1 LARARKR
8 RRLGRRLALAFL
20 LVVGL
25 ATTGFAIWEL
35 FVLRI
40 ADLRDPTETRSLTV
54 PDGRDGTRELVLGP
68 KSPYWTPL
76 SRISPHVRTS
86 VVLSEDGRFWQHE
99 GFDWF
104 ELRKSLERNLEEGRF
119 ARGGSTITMQLAK
132 NLFLWSDKSLFR
144 KALEVYLT
152 WRLERTLEKARILEL
167 YLNVAEW
174 GRGIYG
180 IGEASRR
187 YFGKHPSEIGI
198 GEAALLAVSLPS
210 PRRSN
215 PGRVTPYLQRRQQE
229 LLGRVNRS
237 G

>member
-1 LARARKR
+1 M
-8 RRLGRRLALAFL
+8 
-20 LVVGL
+20 
-25 ATTGFAIWEL
+25 
-35 FVLRI
+35 LRI
-40 ADLRDPTETRSLTV
+40 AELGDPTQTRVLEV
-54 PDGRDGTRELVLGP
+54 ADGRGGKRELVVGP

-76 SRISPHVRTS
+76 SRISPHVRTC
-86 VVLSEDGRFWQHE
+86 VVLAEDGRFWEHE

-132 NLFLWSDKSLFR
+132 NLFLWNEKSLFR
-144 KALEVYLT
+144 KVLEVYLT
-152 WRLERTLEKARILEL
+152 WRLEQSLEKARILEL
-167 YLNVAEW
+167 YLNLAEW

-187 YFGKHPSEIGI
+187 YFGKHPSELGI

-229 LLGRVNRS
+229 LLGRVHRA